1 MVWRAN
7 WAIQMAASR
16 INMKPSSLEEMGR
29 LRGSPVGVRRR
40 EFLKLA
46 GAASAALA
54 FCPMPLMAGPFDE
67 GDWNQIIPADKQL
80 HADWVKAL
88 FERGAPTSYTKSRGE
103 LRYIGM
109 PVGGI
114 CCGTLYLGGD
124 GRLWNWDIFNQKIEG
139 SLPTALRWEDL
150 GIDFAN
156 TNGTLRSRDGAR
168 YVKPAVLEDSQE
180 IKQGFALRVESS
192 GQTETRPL
200 DASGWA
206 EVKFTG
212 QYPIGTVEYSDPASP
227 VAVKL
232 EAFSPFIPL
241 DADDSGLPA
250 TVFHFTVTNRSA
262 RKVTAQLAG
271 WLQNATSFYSAKPG
285 AGQRCNTVQPGKQ
298 ATMVAM
304 EFKPAKP
311 AAASQR
317 PDVVVE
323 DFEKGYGGWQVE
335 GAAFGSQ
342 PLSRAVI
349 PPYQGN
355 LGGEGGKVVNSHASA
370 PGNSIEEKDNQTG
383 KLISAPFKLQRK
395 FLAFYIGGGR
405 REDASLR
412 LLVDGKVVRTATGHD
427 GNRMR
432 REALDIVEFAGR
444 EAVIEIV
451 DDAKGGWGNIGVD
464 HIVQTDEVKAE
475 VPLDQQSDFGTM
487 SLAVVGKGKANP
499 NVSVA
504 ELPGAAFAK
513 ATSETAEAEIPV
525 GAIAQQQTIAPGKSA
540 EFRFVLAWHFPKTTL
555 PCPDAKTGNYY
566 STRFSHATAV
576 AAYVAKE
583 LSRLESLT
591 RLWRDT
597 WYDSTLPHWF
607 LERTFVNTSILA
619 TTTAHRFA
627 SGRFWG
633 WEGIGCCEGTCT
645 HVWHYAQAMGR
656 IFPELERD
664 QRERVDFGVGFA
676 DSNGMVRH
684 RGEGTGPAIDGHCG
698 RILGVWREHQM
709 SPDGEFLKRVWP
721 RVKAAA
727 EHIIQHDQDGD
738 GILDG
743 AQENTLDAAWYGQI
757 AWITSLTLTA
767 LRAVEE
773 MAKEEGDP
781 AFAARCRAQ
790 YKKARA
796 SVESKLFNGEYFIQ
810 IADPKREKSLGTYE
824 ACHID
829 QVHGQSWAW
838 QVNLGRV
845 LDRQKT
851 LSALRALWKYNF
863 APDVG
868 PFRKKFTA
876 GRPYALAGDAGLVM
890 TANPKLIPNVYGLP
904 SWQIGYFNE
913 CMSGFEHQAASH
925 MVAEGMVLEGFAIT
939 RAIHDR
945 YHAARRNPFNE
956 IECSDHYARAM
967 ASYGTF
973 ISTCGF
979 ETHGPSG
986 RIGFA
991 PRLTPENFRA
1001 PFTAAGGWGT
1011 YEQERAGRTQ
1021 VHSLAVKHGKVR
1033 VRTLAVELATGAS
1046 VSSVTV
1052 VIGGRVLPAR
1062 VTQDGSRLE
1071 VTFDEKQL
1079 LTAKAKLEISIALLA

>member
-1 MVWRAN
+1 MET
-7 WAIQMAASR
+7 
-16 INMKPSSLEEMGR
+16 KPCLSENNPAVSALSGFK
-29 LRGSPVGVRRR
+29 RR

-46 GAASAALA
+46 GTATAALA
-54 FCPMPLMAGPFDE
+54 FSRMPLMAGPFDE
-67 GDWNQIIPADKQL
+67 GDWNQIIPADKKLQ
-80 HADWVKAL
+80 ADWVKAL
-88 FERGAPTSYTKSRGE
+88 FERGAPTSYTKSRNE
-103 LRYIGM
+103 LRYLGM

-114 CCGTLYLGGD
+114 CCGTLYFGGD
-124 GRLWNWDIFNQKIEG
+124 GRLWNWDIFNQKTVG
-139 SLPTALRWEDL
+139 VLPRRVSWAEVGMNFQTGDNAIRPQ
-150 GIDFAN
+150 
-156 TNGTLRSRDGAR
+156 DGAT
-168 YVKPAVLEDSQE
+168 YVKPAVQTDSQN
-180 IKQGFALRVESS
+180 IAQGFALRVTTG
-192 GQTETRPL
+192 GQAETRPL

-206 EVKFTG
+206 EVTFTG

-241 DADDSGLPA
+241 NADDSGLPA
-250 TVFHFTVTNRSA
+250 TVFYFTVTNRSQ
-262 RKVTAQLAG
+262 KKITANLAG

-285 AGQRCNTVQPGKQ
+285 AGQRCNTVQHRKP

-304 EFKPAKP
+304 EFKPAKS
-311 AAASQR
+311 AAASHR
-317 PDVVVE
+317 PDLVVE
-323 DFEKGYGGWQVE
+323 DFERGYGIWKVE

-349 PPYQGN
+349 PPYQGD

-370 PGNSIEEKDNQTG
+370 PGNNIEEKDNQAG
-383 KLISAPFKLQRK
+383 KLTSTPFKLQRK

-412 LLVDGKVVRTATGHD
+412 LVVEGKVVRTATGHD

-432 REALDIVEFAGR
+432 REAFAIAEFAGR

-451 DDAKGGWGNIGVD
+451 DEAKSGWGNIGVD

-475 VPLDQQSDFGTM
+475 VPLDQQADFGTM
-487 SLAVVGKGKANP
+487 SLAVIGKGKANP

-525 GAIAQQQTIAPGKSA
+525 GAVSQQQTIAPGKSA

-566 STRFSHATAV
+566 SKKFSDASAV

-583 LSRLESLT
+583 LPRLESLT

-727 EHIIQHDQDGD
+727 EHIIQHDRDGD

-757 AWITSLTLTA
+757 AWLTSLTLTA
-767 LRAVEE
+767 LRAAEE

-781 AFAARCRAQ
+781 AFAARCRTQ
-790 YKKARA
+790 YEKARA

-810 IADPKREKSLGTYE
+810 ISDPKREKSLGTYE

-838 QVNLGRV
+838 QVSLGRV
-845 LDRQKT
+845 LDRKKT

-868 PFRKKFTA
+868 PFRKKYTA

-890 TANPKLIPNVYGLP
+890 TSNPKLIPNVYGLP

-925 MVAEGMVLEGFAIT
+925 MVAEGMVPEGFAVT

-945 YHAARRNPFNE
+945 YHATRRNPFNE

-973 ISTCGF
+973 ISACGF

-986 RIGFA
+986 CIGFA
-991 PRLTPENFRA
+991 PRLTSENFKA

-1011 YEQERAGRTQ
+1011 YEQQRAGRTQ
-1021 VHSLAVKHGKVR
+1021 FHSLAVKHGKVR
-1033 VRTLAVELATGAS
+1033 VRTLAVELAAGAN

-1052 VIGGRVLPAR
+1052 IIGKRILPAR
-1062 VTQDGSRLE
+1062 VSQEGSRVE
-1071 VTFDEKQL
+1071 VTFDEDQL
-1079 LTAKAKLEISIALLA
+1079 LTAKAKLEVSIALLA

>member
-1 MVWRAN
+1 
-7 WAIQMAASR
+7 
-16 INMKPSSLEEMGR
+16 MKPSSLEELGR
-29 LRGSPVGVRRR
+29 LGGTPFGLRRR

-46 GAASAALA
+46 GTASAALA
-54 FCPMPLMAGPFDE
+54 FSRMPLMAGSFDE
-67 GDWNQIIPADKQL
+67 GDWNQIIPAEKKL
-80 HADWVKAL
+80 HAAWVKVL
-88 FERGAPTSYTKSRGE
+88 FERGAPTSYTKSQGE
-103 LRYIGM
+103 LRFIGM

-124 GRLWNWDIFNQKIEG
+124 GRLWNWDIFNQKTVG
-139 SLPTALRWEDL
+139 VLPRRVSWAEVGMNFQTGDSAIRPQ
-150 GIDFAN
+150 
-156 TNGTLRSRDGAR
+156 DGAT
-168 YVKPAVLEDSQE
+168 YVKPAVQTDSQN
-180 IKQGFALRVESS
+180 IAQGFALRITTG

-206 EVKFTG
+206 EVTFTG

-227 VAVKL
+227 VVVKL

-241 DADDSGLPA
+241 NADDSGLPA
-250 TVFHFTVTNRSA
+250 TVFHFTVSNCSGK
-262 RKVTAQLAG
+262 KVTANLAG

-285 AGQRCNTVQPGKQ
+285 AGQRCNAVQHGRQ

-304 EFKPAKP
+304 GFKPAKP
-311 AAASQR
+311 TEASKR
-317 PDVVVE
+317 PDMVVE
-323 DFEKGYGGWQVE
+323 DFEKGYGSWKVE

-349 PPYQGN
+349 PPYQGD

-370 PGNSIEEKDNQTG
+370 PGNNIEEKDNQTG
-383 KLISAPFKLQRK
+383 KLTSAPFKLQRK
-395 FLAFYIGGGR
+395 FLSFYIGGGR
-405 REDASLR
+405 RADASLR

-427 GNRMR
+427 ANHMR
-432 REALDIVEFAGR
+432 REAFDIAEFAGR
-444 EAVIEIV
+444 EAMIEIV
-451 DDAKGGWGNIGVD
+451 DEAKGGWGNIGVD
-464 HIVQTDEVKAE
+464 HIVQTDEVKTE
-475 VPLDQQSDFGTM
+475 VPPDQQPDFGTM
-487 SLAVVGKGKANP
+487 ALAVIGKGKANP
-499 NVSVA
+499 SVTVA
-504 ELPGAAFAK
+504 ELPGAAFAR
-513 ATSETAEAEIPV
+513 ATNETAEAEILV
-525 GAIAQQQTIAPGKSA
+525 GAVAQRQTIAPGKSA

-566 STRFSHATAV
+566 SKHFSDATAV
-576 AAYVAKE
+576 ATYVAKE
-583 LSRLESLT
+583 LPRLESLT
-591 RLWRDT
+591 RRWRDT

-676 DSNGMVRH
+676 DSTGMVRH

-721 RVKAAA
+721 HVKAAA
-727 EHIIQHDQDGD
+727 EHIIQHDLDGD

-767 LRAVEE
+767 LRAAEE

-790 YKKARA
+790 YEKARA

-845 LDRQKT
+845 LDLEKT
-851 LSALRALWKYNF
+851 LSALGALWKYNF

-890 TANPKLIPNVYGLP
+890 TSNPKLIPNVYGLP

-973 ISTCGF
+973 ISACGF
-979 ETHGPSG
+979 AAHGPSG

-1011 YEQERAGRTQ
+1011 YEQQRAGRTQ
-1021 VHSLAVKHGKVR
+1021 FHSLAVNHGNVR
-1033 VRTLAVELATGAS
+1033 VRTLAVELAAGANARS
-1046 VSSVTV
+1046 ATV
-1052 VIGGRVLPAR
+1052 VIGGRILPAKVR
-1062 VTQDGSRLE
+1062 QEGSRVE
-1071 VTFDEKQL
+1071 VTFDKDQL
-1079 LTAKAKLEISIALLA
+1079 LTAKSKLEVSIALLA

>member
-1 MVWRAN
+1 
-7 WAIQMAASR
+7 
-16 INMKPSSLEEMGR
+16 
-29 LRGSPVGVRRR
+29 
-40 EFLKLA
+40 
-46 GAASAALA
+46 
-54 FCPMPLMAGPFDE
+54 MPLMAGPFDE
-67 GDWNQIIPADKQL
+67 GDWNQIIPADKKLQP
-80 HADWVKAL
+80 DWVKAL
-88 FERGAPTSYTKSRGE
+88 FEHGAPTSYTKSRGE

-150 GIDFAN
+150 GINFAN

-168 YVKPAVLEDSQE
+168 YVKPAVLEDSQD

-200 DASGWA
+200 DASGWE

-212 QYPIGTVEYSDPASP
+212 QYPIGTVEYSDPVSP

-241 DADDSGLPA
+241 NADDSGLPA
-250 TVFHFTVTNRSA
+250 TVFHFTVSNRSGK
-262 RKVTAQLAG
+262 KVSANLAG

-285 AGQRCNTVQPGKQ
+285 AGRRHNSVQHGKP

-304 EFKPAKP
+304 GFKPAKP
-311 AAASQR
+311 TEASKR
-317 PDVVVE
+317 PDMVVE
-323 DFEKGYGGWQVE
+323 NFEKGYGSWKVE

-349 PPYQGN
+349 PPYQGD
-355 LGGEGGKVVNSHASA
+355 LGGEGDKVVNSHASA
-370 PGNSIEEKDNQTG
+370 PGSNIEEKDNQTG
-383 KLISAPFKLQRK
+383 KLTSPPFKLQRK

-405 REDASLR
+405 GEAASLR

-432 REALDIVEFAGR
+432 REAFDIAEFAGR
-444 EAVIEIV
+444 EAVIEIA

-464 HIVQTDEVKAE
+464 QIVQTDEVKAK
-475 VPLDQQSDFGTM
+475 VPLDQQPDFGTM
-487 SLAVVGKGKANP
+487 ALAVIGKGKANP
-499 NVSVA
+499 SVTVA
-504 ELPGAAFAK
+504 KLPAAAFAK

-525 GAIAQQQTIAPGKSA
+525 GAVAQQQTIAPGKSA

-566 STRFSHATAV
+566 SKRFSDATAV

-583 LSRLESLT
+583 LPRLESLT

-709 SPDGEFLKRVWP
+709 CPDGEFLKRVWP

-757 AWITSLTLTA
+757 AWITSLTLAA

-773 MAKEEGDP
+773 MAKQEGDP

-790 YKKARA
+790 YEKARA

-838 QVNLGRV
+838 QVTLGRV
-845 LDRQKT
+845 LDREKT

-890 TANPKLIPNVYGLP
+890 TSNPKLIPNVYGLP

-973 ISTCGF
+973 ISACGF
-979 ETHGPSG
+979 EAHGPSG

-1011 YEQERAGRTQ
+1011 YKQQRTGRTQ
-1021 VHSLAVKHGKVR
+1021 FHSLELKHGNIR
-1033 VRTLAVELATGAS
+1033 VRTLAVELAAGAN

-1052 VIGGRVLPAR
+1052 IIGGRILPAK
-1062 VTQDGSRLE
+1062 VTQNGSRVE
-1071 VTFDEKQL
+1071 VTFDENQL
-1079 LTAKAKLEISIALLA
+1079 LTANAKLEVSIALMA